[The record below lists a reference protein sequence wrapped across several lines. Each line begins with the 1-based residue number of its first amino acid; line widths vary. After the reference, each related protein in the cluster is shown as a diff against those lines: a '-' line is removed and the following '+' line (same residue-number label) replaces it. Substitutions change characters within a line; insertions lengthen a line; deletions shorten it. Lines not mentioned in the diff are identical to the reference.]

1 MLKNTTKAKILA
13 GETVHGCFLK
23 YPQPALAEIIA
34 MAGFDFVLF
43 DGEHGTLQPSD
54 IEDLVRAAELR
65 GATPLA
71 RVTTN
76 QPQMI
81 LRYLDTGLHGVQ
93 VPWVNTTQDV
103 ELAVQYT
110 KYGPRGIR
118 GLAGGRASDW
128 GLLES
133 IGDYTAR
140 ANRETML
147 IVHIE
152 TADAVELVD
161 EYVKVD
167 GVDVLFLGPT
177 DLSHSLGHPGH
188 VEHPDVQAALQHVAD
203 VVRPSDKALGIYA
216 GTASFAREWQERGA
230 RYIATS
236 VESVLL
242 RGFQSYLDDVGART
256 QWPPKDEAR

>member
-1 MLKNTTKAKILA
+1 MLTNTTKAKLLA
-13 GETVHGCFLK
+13 GKTVHGCFLK
-23 YPQPALAEIIA
+23 YSEPALAEIIA
-34 MAGFDFVLF
+34 MVGFDFILF
-43 DGEHGTLQPSD
+43 DGEHGTLEPSE
-54 IEDLVRAAELR
+54 IENLVRAVELR

-76 QPQMI
+76 QPQII

-93 VPWVNTTQDV
+93 VPWVNTTEDV

-128 GLLES
+128 GLSES

-152 TADAVELVD
+152 TADAVELVE
-161 EYVKVD
+161 EYVEVD

-177 DLSHSLGHPGH
+177 DLSHSLGHPGQ
-188 VEHPDVQAALQHVAD
+188 VDHPDVQAAMRHTAD
-203 VVRPSDKALGIYA
+203 VVTSSDKALGIYA
-216 GTASFAREWQERGA
+216 PTAEFAIEWQTRGA
-230 RYIATS
+230 RYVATG
-236 VESVLL
+236 VEEFLL
-242 RGFQSYLDDVGART
+242 RGIRTYLEEVRT
-256 QWPPKDEAR
+256 

>member
-1 MLKNTTKAKILA
+1 MLNNTTKAKLLA

-23 YPQPALAEIIA
+23 YPQPSLAEIIA

-54 IEDLVRAAELR
+54 VANLVRAVELR

-76 QPQMI
+76 QPHII

-103 ELAVQYT
+103 ERAVQSS
-110 KYGPRGIR
+110 KYGPRGVR

-128 GLLES
+128 GLSEP
-133 IGDYTAR
+133 IADYTAR

-152 TADAVELVD
+152 TADAVELVE
-161 EYVKVD
+161 EYVEVD

-177 DLSHSLGHPGH
+177 DLSHSLGHPGNTD
-188 VEHPDVQAALQHVAD
+188 HPDVQAAMRHVAE
-203 VVRPSDKALGIYA
+203 VVVSSDKALGIYA
-216 GTASFAREWQERGA
+216 GTAEFARDWQARGA
-230 RYIATS
+230 RYIATGA
-236 VESVLL
+236 EGFLL
-242 RGFQSYLDDVGART
+242 RGLRTYLEDVRT
-256 QWPPKDEAR
+256 

>member
-1 MLKNTTKAKILA
+1 MLHNTTKAQLLA

-23 YPQPALAEIIA
+23 YPEPALAEIIA

-54 IEDLVRAAELR
+54 IENLVRAVELR

-76 QPQMI
+76 QSQII

-93 VPWVNTTQDV
+93 VPWVNTVRDV
-103 ELAVQYT
+103 ELAVQFT

-128 GLLES
+128 GLSES
-133 IGDYTAR
+133 IGEYTAR

-161 EYVKVD
+161 EYVGVD
-167 GVDVLFLGPT
+167 GVDVIFLGPT
-177 DLSHSLGHPGH
+177 DLSHSLGHPGQVDH
-188 VEHPDVQAALQHVAD
+188 RDVQAAMQHVAD
-203 VVRPSDKALGIYA
+203 VVVASDKALGIYA
-216 GTASFAREWQERGA
+216 GDAEFAQEWQSRGA
-230 RYIATS
+230 RYIATGMDGF
-236 VESVLL
+236 LL
-242 RGFQSYLDDVGART
+242 RGIKTYLKEVG
-256 QWPPKDEAR
+256 Q

>member
-1 MLKNTTKAKILA
+1 MLANTTKAKLLA
-13 GETVHGCFLK
+13 GKTVHGCFLK
-23 YPQPALAEIIA
+23 YSQPALAEIIA

-43 DGEHGTLQPSD
+43 DGEHGTLEPSE
-54 IEDLVRAAELR
+54 IENLVRAVELR

-76 QPQMI
+76 QAHII

-103 ELAVQYT
+103 ERAVRST

-128 GLLES
+128 GLPEP

-152 TADAVELVD
+152 TADAVELVE
-161 EYVKVD
+161 EYVDVD

-177 DLSHSLGHPGH
+177 DLSHSLGHPGQ
-188 VEHPDVQAALQHVAD
+188 VDHPDVQAAMSHVAD
-203 VVRPSDKALGIYA
+203 VVVPSDKALGIYA
-216 GTASFAREWQERGA
+216 GTAEFAREWQERGA
-230 RYIATS
+230 RYIATG
-236 VESVLL
+236 VEQFLL
-242 RGFQSYLDDVGART
+242 KGMRTYLEDVRT
-256 QWPPKDEAR
+256 

>member
-1 MLKNTTKAKILA
+1 VLHNTTKAKLVA

-34 MAGFDFVLF
+34 MIGFDIVLF

-54 IEDLVRAAELR
+54 IEDLVRAVELR

-128 GLLES
+128 GLTES
-133 IGDYTAR
+133 IGDYTIR

-152 TADAVELVD
+152 TADAVELVE
-161 EYVKVD
+161 EYVEID

-177 DLSHSLGHPGH
+177 DLSHSLGYPGQVNH
-188 VEHPDVQAALQHVAD
+188 REVQAAMQHVAD
-203 VVRPSDKALGIYA
+203 VVTSSNKALGIYA
-216 GTASFAREWQERGA
+216 GTAGFAREWQERGA

-236 VESVLL
+236 VEGFLL
-242 RGFQSYLDDVGART
+242 TGLQTYLENVRT
-256 QWPPKDEAR
+256 

>member
-1 MLKNTTKAKILA
+1 MLNNTTKAKLLA

-23 YPQPALAEIIA
+23 YPQPSLAEIIA

-54 IEDLVRAAELR
+54 VANLVRAVELR

-76 QPQMI
+76 QPHII

-103 ELAVQYT
+103 ERAVQSS
-110 KYGPRGIR
+110 KYGPRGVR

-128 GLLES
+128 GLSEP
-133 IGDYTAR
+133 IADYTAR

-152 TADAVELVD
+152 TADAAELVE
-161 EYVKVD
+161 EYVEVD

-177 DLSHSLGHPGH
+177 DLSHSLGHPGNLD
-188 VEHPDVQAALQHVAD
+188 HPDVQAAMRHVAE
-203 VVRPSDKALGIYA
+203 VVVSSDKALGIYA
-216 GTASFAREWQERGA
+216 GTAEFARDWQARGA
-230 RYIATS
+230 RYITTGA
-236 VESVLL
+236 EGFLL
-242 RGFQSYLDDVGART
+242 RGLQTYLEDVGT
-256 QWPPKDEAR
+256 